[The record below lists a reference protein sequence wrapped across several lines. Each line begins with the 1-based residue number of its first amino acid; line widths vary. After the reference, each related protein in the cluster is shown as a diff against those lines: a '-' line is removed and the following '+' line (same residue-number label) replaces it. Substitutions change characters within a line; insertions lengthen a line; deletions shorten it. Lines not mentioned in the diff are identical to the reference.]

1 MSARPLAGLLAALAL
16 AAGLAACGKQGSL
29 RPPPDA
35 DPDFPRQY
43 PNPET
48 VLPETPEDEDGGS
61 G

>member
-1 MSARPLAGLLAALAL
+1 MSAHPAARLLAALAL

-48 VLPETPEDEDGGS
+48 VLPETPEDAGS